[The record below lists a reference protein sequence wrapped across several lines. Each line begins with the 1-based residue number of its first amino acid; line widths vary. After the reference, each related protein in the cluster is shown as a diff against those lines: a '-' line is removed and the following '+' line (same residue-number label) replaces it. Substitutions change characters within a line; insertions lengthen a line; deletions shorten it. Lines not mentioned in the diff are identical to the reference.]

1 MTIWGILMNHSS
13 HALDTTQCLLGL
25 NTTLKS
31 LTDFFFISWNR
42 YSNFVKSFI
51 PMRYTTY
58 HVWTMQ
64 PKKIGTTW
72 EKLVPILLILNVYC
86 SFSTIIFSN
95 EKALLICMF
104 FCHNLRVKCSNVV
117 IINVDNFEILTC
129 SEKLTPILTTLRM
142 SHIIYIL

>member
-1 MTIWGILMNHSS
+1 MNHSS
-13 HALDTTQCLLGL
+13 HGLDTTQCLLGL

-31 LTDFFFISWNR
+31 LTDFFSSHEIGTLTLWRVSFLWGVLPCLDHATKKNR
-42 YSNFVKSFI
+42 YLGEIS
-51 PMRYTTY
+51 
-58 HVWTMQ
+58 
-64 PKKIGTTW
+64 
-72 EKLVPILLILNVYC
+72 ILLILNVYC

-95 EKALLICMF
+95 QKALLICMF

>member
-1 MTIWGILMNHSS
+1 MNHSS

-31 LTDFFFISWNR
+31 LTDFFSSHEIGTLTLWR
-42 YSNFVKSFI
+42 VSFLWGI
-51 PMRYTTY
+51 HTTY

-72 EKLVPILLILNVYC
+72 EKLVPNLLILNVYC

>member
-1 MTIWGILMNHSS
+1 MRYSDEPFIPCFGYHTMLARSKHN
-13 HALDTTQCLLGL
+13 LKKL
-25 NTTLKS
+25 NW
-31 LTDFFFISWNR
+31 FFFISWNR

-51 PMRYTTY
+51 LMRYTTY

-95 EKALLICMF
+95 EKALLICMS

>member
-1 MTIWGILMNHSS
+1 MRYSDEPFIPCFGYHTMLARSKHN
-13 HALDTTQCLLGL
+13 LKKL
-25 NTTLKS
+25 NW
-31 LTDFFFISWNR
+31 FFFISWNR

-72 EKLVPILLILNVYC
+72 EKLVPNLLILNVYC